1 MINVAP
7 ARALNRRTRH
17 ALQLSLFAVAGGILA
32 IIVGLAMKGIPL
44 VPPSDTWYGA
54 YVLLTDVLILGG
66 GLTIIVG
73 AVIAIRAAT
82 WRTENDLAK
91 VVGNVLSNHLDE
103 RYTFIR
109 NVSKLSIG
117 YVDAVLIGVQGVL
130 VFRILDRTGVFLD
143 DGDRWLRFNQRD
155 NRWIPAGM
163 DPSREAIADMKSL
176 QKFFGEHGLPQDTP
190 IFGVVVFMKEP
201 PLVQITMRNATIPA
215 VTLSTLYSGLQ
226 SNYFAQ
232 ERISR
237 GAADSIVKLLRY

>member
-7 ARALNRRTRH
+7 ARALNRRSRH
-17 ALQLSLFAVAGGILA
+17 ALQLSLFAAAAGILA
-32 IIVGLAMKGIPL
+32 IVFGLAMKAITL
-44 VPPSDTWYGA
+44 VSPSNTWYGA
-54 YVLLTDVLILGG
+54 YVLLTDVLVLGG
-66 GLTIIVG
+66 GLVMLVA

-91 VVGNVLSNHLDE
+91 VVGNVLGTHLDE

-130 VFRILDRTGVFLD
+130 VFRILDRTGIFLD
-143 DGDRWLRFNQRD
+143 DGDRWLSINARD
-155 NRWIPAGM
+155 NRWIPAGI
-163 DPSREAIADMKSL
+163 DPSREAITDMKSL
-176 QKFFGEHGLPQDTP
+176 QKFFGERGLPPDTP

-215 VTLSTLYSGLQ
+215 VTLATLYSGLQ

-237 GAADSIVKLLRY
+237 GAAESIVKLLRY

>member
-17 ALQLSLFAVAGGILA
+17 AFQLSFFAVAGGILA

-44 VPPSDTWYGA
+44 VAPSNNWYGG
-54 YVLLTDVLILGG
+54 YRLLTDVLIIGG
-66 GLTIIVG
+66 GL
-73 AVIAIRAAT
+73 VILIGLVLAIRAAT
-82 WRTENDLAK
+82 WVTDNDLAK
-91 VVGNVLSNHLDE
+91 ITGSVLATHLDE
-103 RYTFIR
+103 RYTLIR
-109 NVSKLSIG
+109 NVSKLSLG
-117 YVDAVLIGVQGVL
+117 YIDAVLIGVQGVL
-130 VFRILDRTGVFLD
+130 VFRIVDKTGIFLNE
-143 DGDRWLRFNQRD
+143 GDRWLKLNQRD

-176 QKFFGEHGLPQDTP
+176 QKFLSERGLPADTP

-215 VTLSTLYSGLQ
+215 TTLATLYAGLQ
-226 SNYFAQ
+226 NNYFAQ

-237 GAADSIVKLLRY
+237 GAADSIIKLLRY